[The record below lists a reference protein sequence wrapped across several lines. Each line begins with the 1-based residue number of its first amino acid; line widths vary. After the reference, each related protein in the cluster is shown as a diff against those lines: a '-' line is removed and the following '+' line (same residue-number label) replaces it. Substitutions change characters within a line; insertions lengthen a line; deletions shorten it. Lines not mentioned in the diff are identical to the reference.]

1 MVERILQIIYR
12 ADTGTYFWL
21 KENNIFPYEKEYE
34 FTAINFGT
42 TCRRLCVLVGG
53 GARGTI
59 SQQLHTRNVTALCL
73 T

>member
-53 GARGTI
+53 GG
-59 SQQLHTRNVTALCL
+59 QRNYKPAITYP
-73 T
+73 